1 MLKHRRSSLVVLALA
16 VLPSTSRSQTTARQ
30 ISLINA
36 GHRLH
41 MTLYSVNRPA
51 LTKHPTIVFESGLG
65 GGEAHWKAVIE
76 QLPRG
81 MSAVTYERPGM
92 IGSEIAGVP
101 PTPEHIATLL
111 HTALAQVAPPPYV
124 LVGHSWG
131 GPLVRAFAGFFPK
144 DVAGLVLIDP
154 TDFGETAD
162 ERKRYIY
169 GPLGFG
175 EDGEQLRATVDA
187 YYAKQAGHFDPAVEA
202 EISMSI
208 EERRNDFKDLKSL
221 PMPSIPVVV
230 VATTKY
236 PFTKDPHLPV
246 PYDQLQF
253 QQLMLSYRLL
263 SLGRFARSV
272 PDGTLVTTSRSGHY
286 VQEDEPALVA
296 WAIRRVLQPVP
307 VPAQR

>member
-1 MLKHRRSSLVVLALA
+1 MSKHLWSLFVVLAST
-16 VLPSTSRSQTTARQ
+16 VLPSTSCGQTAARQ
-30 ISLINA
+30 INLVNA

-41 MTLYSVNRPA
+41 MTLYEAKMPA
-51 LTKHPTIVFESGLG
+51 VTKHPTIVFESGLG
-65 GGEAHWKAVIE
+65 GGEAHWKAVIG

-81 MSAVTYERPGM
+81 TSAITYERPGM
-92 IGSEIAGVP
+92 IGSEGDGMHP
-101 PTPEHIATLL
+101 SPEHIATLL

-131 GPLVRAFAGFFPK
+131 GPLVRAFAGLFPK
-144 DVAGLVLIDP
+144 DVAGLVLVDP
-154 TDFGETAD
+154 TDFSETAD

-175 EDGEQLRATVDA
+175 ADGERLRATVDA
-187 YYAKQAGHFDPAVEA
+187 YYAHQAGHFDPAVEA
-202 EISMSI
+202 EISMSD

-221 PMPSIPVVV
+221 PMPAVSVVV

-236 PFTKDPHLPV
+236 PFTNDPHLPV

-263 SLGRFARSV
+263 SLARFARSV

-296 WAIRRVLQPVP
+296 WAIRRVLQPTQVQ
-307 VPAQR
+307 AQH